1 MDLLGCISL
10 SNWTGENIQSY
21 EPQNTLMLLTIFCEE
36 LTFHETH
43 VGLERQRVGEPRT
56 SSGATDSVQCD
67 ESLEIRDLRWFAK
80 ALQGSCR
87 RLSGEMVDEDAER

>member
-1 MDLLGCISL
+1 MNLLRYASL
-10 SNWTGENIQSY
+10 SNWTVENIQSY
-21 EPQNTLMLLTIFCEE
+21 EPENTLMPFAVFCNEHAR
-36 LTFHETH
+36 HETH
-43 VGLERQRVGEPRT
+43 VRLKRQVMREPRT

-87 RLSGEMVDEDAER
+87 RLSWEMVDEDAER